1 MTLSVGIALA
11 SDLVR
16 AVTPGGAPDR
26 FAAPPVV
33 RVPRS
38 GRPVVGAGEPAD
50 GVGAVY
56 RDFTGRVGDPVPVIG
71 SDGTARLGADL
82 VALTVA
88 GLLAHVAHG
97 SAPAHLAIAHPAAW
111 GRYELSVLHSAL
123 TTTAA
128 GDVPISLVS
137 APAAAVASAESAGAV
152 HPGEA
157 VLVADIGSGDTEL
170 AVLTDG
176 ADRSRLLVATSRVED
191 LGGAVLD
198 RALASYVL
206 EQLRGRFAGLDQA
219 DPANHAALR
228 ELVARCRLARADL
241 ARRPATVVDVRLPGG
256 EERVR
261 VIRTELESLIAGPIS
276 AAVSA
281 IARMS
286 GESEAKGIP
295 IAAVLLTGESAR
307 TPLLTEQLSARIRAR
322 VLVSPDAEWTAAVG
336 AAGIAAARARRA
348 QSGPPTVTRPR
359 NAVPKTPPHPA
370 PRRPQPQ
377 PAQPRTAQSQNPQP
391 QASQPQTEQP
401 QNAQA
406 QTPRPRTPAPPPN
419 YPSASRGTSRIRTAV
434 ASAVAGFAV
443 LIAGGVA
450 VSGAGGGSGAHLASG
465 MHDGHR

>member
-1 MTLSVGIALA
+1 
-11 SDLVR
+11 
-16 AVTPGGAPDR
+16 
-26 FAAPPVV
+26 
-33 RVPRS
+33 
-38 GRPVVGAGEPAD
+38 
-50 GVGAVY
+50 VY
-56 RDFTGRVGDPVPVIG
+56 RDVIGRVGDPVPVIG

-88 GLLAHVAHG
+88 GLLAHVACG

-123 TTTAA
+123 TATEA

-137 APAAAVASAESAGAV
+137 APLAAVAAAESAGAV

-157 VLVADIGSGDTEL
+157 VLVADVGSGDTEL
-170 AVLTDG
+170 SVLTDG
-176 ADRSRLLVATSRVED
+176 AGRSRLLVATSRVED
-191 LGGAVLD
+191 LGGLALD
-198 RALASYVL
+198 RALAGHVL

-286 GESEAKGIP
+286 GESDTKGIP

-322 VLVSPDAEWTAAVG
+322 VLVSPDAEWTTATG

-348 QSGPPTVTRPR
+348 QSGPPTLTRPH
-359 NAVPKTPPHPA
+359 NAVPEAPPHPA
-370 PRRPQPQ
+370 PRTPQ
-377 PAQPRTAQSQNPQP
+377 
-391 QASQPQTEQP
+391 
-401 QNAQA
+401 
-406 QTPRPRTPAPPPN
+406 PRTPAPPRRIAEPRTAPSHTASHTETSHTASHTAASHTPANYTQREPRPN
-419 YPSASRGTSRIRTAV
+419 DPPTSRGTARIRTAV

-450 VSGAGGGSGAHLASG
+450 VSQAGGGSGAHLAGG
-465 MHDGHR
+465 MHGGHR

>member
-1 MTLSVGIALA
+1 
-11 SDLVR
+11 
-16 AVTPGGAPDR
+16 
-26 FAAPPVV
+26 
-33 RVPRS
+33 
-38 GRPVVGAGEPAD
+38 
-50 GVGAVY
+50 
-56 RDFTGRVGDPVPVIG
+56 
-71 SDGTARLGADL
+71 
-82 VALTVA
+82 
-88 GLLAHVAHG
+88 
-97 SAPAHLAIAHPAAW
+97 
-111 GRYELSVLHSAL
+111 
-123 TTTAA
+123 
-128 GDVPISLVS
+128 
-137 APAAAVASAESAGAV
+137 
-152 HPGEA
+152 
-157 VLVADIGSGDTEL
+157 
-170 AVLTDG
+170 
-176 ADRSRLLVATSRVED
+176 TSRVED

-198 RALASYVL
+198 RALAAYVL

-359 NAVPKTPPHPA
+359 NAVPKAPPHPA
-370 PRRPQPQ
+370 PRRPQPH
-377 PAQPRTAQSQNPQP
+377 TA
-391 QASQPQTEQP
+391 QPQTAQAQNPQP

-419 YPSASRGTSRIRTAV
+419 YPAASRGTSRIRPGG

-450 VSGAGGGSGAHLASG
+450 GSGAGGDSGAHLASG

>member
-1 MTLSVGIALA
+1 M
-11 SDLVR
+11 
-16 AVTPGGAPDR
+16 
-26 FAAPPVV
+26 
-33 RVPRS
+33 
-38 GRPVVGAGEPAD
+38 
-50 GVGAVY
+50 
-56 RDFTGRVGDPVPVIG
+56 
-71 SDGTARLGADL
+71 
-82 VALTVA
+82 
-88 GLLAHVAHG
+88 
-97 SAPAHLAIAHPAAW
+97 
-111 GRYELSVLHSAL
+111 
-123 TTTAA
+123 
-128 GDVPISLVS
+128 
-137 APAAAVASAESAGAV
+137 
-152 HPGEA
+152 
-157 VLVADIGSGDTEL
+157 LVADIGSGDTEL

-198 RALASYVL
+198 RALAAYVL

-295 IAAVLLTGESAR
+295 IAALLLTGESAR

-348 QSGPPTVTRPR
+348 QSGPPTVTRHR

-377 PAQPRTAQSQNPQP
+377 TAQPQKA
-391 QASQPQTEQP
+391 QP

-465 MHDGHR
+465 THDGHR

>member
-26 FAAPPVV
+26 FAVPPVV

-88 GLLAHVAHG
+88 GLLAHG

-137 APAAAVASAESAGAV
+137 APVAAVASAESAGAV

-198 RALASYVL
+198 RALAAYVL
-206 EQLRGRFAGLDQA
+206 EQLRGRIAGLDQA

-377 PAQPRTAQSQNPQP
+377 TAQSQNPR
-391 QASQPQTEQP
+391 P
-401 QNAQA
+401 QNAQPRNPTL
-406 QTPRPRTPAPPPN
+406 QTPQPRTPA
-419 YPSASRGTSRIRTAV
+419 
-434 ASAVAGFAV
+434 
-443 LIAGGVA
+443 
-450 VSGAGGGSGAHLASG
+450 
-465 MHDGHR
+465 

>member
-1 MTLSVGIALA
+1 M
-11 SDLVR
+11 
-16 AVTPGGAPDR
+16 
-26 FAAPPVV
+26 
-33 RVPRS
+33 
-38 GRPVVGAGEPAD
+38 VGAGEPAD
-50 GVGAVY
+50 GSGAVY

-71 SDGTARLGADL
+71 TDGTARLGADL

-137 APAAAVASAESAGAV
+137 APVAAVAAAESAGAV

-176 ADRSRLLVATSRVED
+176 ADRPRLLVATSRVED

-198 RALASYVL
+198 RALAAYVL

-261 VIRTELESLIAGPIS
+261 VIRTELESLTAGPIS

-348 QSGPPTVTRPR
+348 RSGPLTVTRPD
-359 NAVPKTPPHPA
+359 NAVPKAPPHPA
-370 PRRPQPQ
+370 PL
-377 PAQPRTAQSQNPQP
+377 S
-391 QASQPQTEQP
+391 SQPQKPRPQKPRP
-401 QNAQA
+401 QNSQLPPGHT
-406 QTPRPRTPAPPPN
+406 QPRHTPASHAQGEPTPN
-419 YPSASRGTSRIRTAV
+419 YPPASRGTSRIRTAV

-465 MHDGHR
+465 THDGHR